1 MSIFKFIF
9 PSQSSVST
17 EPPIMFG
24 RFTDTF
30 KPPVKYDEWDKAIRF
45 YEKQRYRESLLC
57 FLEYL
62 KSDELDNVQYQQ
74 IEDNISFDF
83 LQGSKKIVGILTD
96 TGIFVEAKIAK
107 TSSLHIGFLRK
118 LIEDNYLLKYSR
130 YALDD
135 ENNITIIF
143 NTFLE
148 DASPYKLYYALKEL
162 ATHADRIDDVLIDE
176 FEDLDY
182 INTGHLRLIPEDEK
196 AIKYQF
202 LQSEVLKVFELI
214 NSQTLDPY
222 NYPGAISFTLLALNY
237 QLDYLIKPE
246 GFIMEK
252 LESIHNIFFKAKEKE
267 AFKRNNLMIKELELI
282 IGRSEK
288 EFNTELYETV
298 SSFGVTTPIS
308 QRQLAEFINAELP
321 NMDWYRDNG
330 HLEYA
335 IAIPHYIVGYVL
347 FNYGLSLPM
356 SRLFKLYY
364 RVLHDDFFQKLGF
377 ESLRVES
384 GRLDATKIKRTIRQ
398 ILKENEVIYPHAKPK
413 LKIINFDSL
422 IDFASSFLKMISQLN
437 LDRSDHKEVN

>member
-1 MSIFKFIF
+1 MSIFDYIF
-9 PSQSSVST
+9 STQGSVST

-30 KPPVKYDEWDKAIRF
+30 KPPVKYDQWDKAIQF
-45 YEKQRYRESLLC
+45 YEKQQYKKSLLC

-62 KSDELDNVQYQQ
+62 KSEELDNVRYQEEGET
-74 IEDNISFDF
+74 ILFDF
-83 LQGSKKIVGILTD
+83 LQGSKKIVGKLTD
-96 TGIFVEAKIAK
+96 EGIFVEAKIAK

-130 YALDD
+130 YALD
-135 ENNITIIF
+135 EYNNITIIF

-176 FEDLDY
+176 FEDVDF
-182 INTGHLRLIPEDEK
+182 INTGHLRVISDKEK
-196 AIKYQF
+196 YIKYQH
-202 LQSEVLKVFELI
+202 LQTETLKVLELI
-214 NSQTLDPY
+214 NSQSLDVH
-222 NYPGAISFTLLALNY
+222 NYPGAISFSLLALNY

-267 AFKRNNLMIKELELI
+267 AYKRNNLMIKELELI
-282 IGRSEK
+282 MERSQK
-288 EFNTELYETV
+288 EFNAELYETV
-298 SSFGVTTPIS
+298 SSFGITSPIS
-308 QRQLAEFINAELP
+308 QRQLAEFIDAELP

-335 IAIPHYIVGYVL
+335 ISIPHYIVGYSL

-364 RVLHDDFFQKLGF
+364 RVVHDDFFQKLGF
-377 ESLRVES
+377 ESLRLES
-384 GRLDATKIKRTIRQ
+384 GKLDAAKIKRTIRH
-398 ILKENEVIYPHAKPK
+398 IIKENAALYPHAKPNY
-413 LKIINFDSL
+413 KIMNFDSL
-422 IDFASSFLKMISQLN
+422 IDFASSFLKMVSQLN